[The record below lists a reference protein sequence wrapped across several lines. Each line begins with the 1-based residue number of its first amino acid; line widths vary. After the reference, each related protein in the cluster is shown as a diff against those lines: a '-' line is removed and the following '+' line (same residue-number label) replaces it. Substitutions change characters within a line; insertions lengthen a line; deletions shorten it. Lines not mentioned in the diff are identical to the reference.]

1 MLETCRWA
9 SLYLVGVLVT
19 SLGIASTASSIEAQ
33 ERAIMVL
40 DASGSMWGQVDGT
53 PKIAIARDVIRGL
66 LGEWDPNVELGVI
79 AYGHRQKGDCTDI
92 ETLVPVGPV
101 GDGDVL
107 AAIETLNPRGKTPLA
122 DTVRQ
127 AAEALQYTE
136 ERATVLLISDGEET
150 CDADPC
156 AAAAELAAK
165 GVDFKV
171 HVVGFDVNNDQKAQ
185 LQCIAETTGGQFLGA
200 DNASELHEAMTAT
213 VDLVSE
219 PVPTTTITAEAPDFG
234 KIKLTNWAGAAGV
247 YDQATGDHL
256 GSADAKRFQE
266 FPVGTYR
273 IRFSEFDI
281 DNVEVIAGEEVIV
294 DPKDRYGWL
303 RLTNWAGAAGVYDQA
318 TGDHLGSVDAKRFK
332 EFPVGTYRI
341 RFSEFDIDNVE
352 VIAGEEVIVDPKD
365 RYGWLRLTNWAGA
378 AGVYD
383 QATGDHLGSADAKRF
398 KEFPVGTYRIRFSEF
413 DIDNVEVIAGEEVIV
428 DPKDRYGWLRLTNWA
443 GAAGVYDQATGDHLG
458 SVDAKRFKEF
468 PVGTYRIRFSE
479 FDIDNV
485 EVIAGEEVI
494 INVDR

>member
-219 PVPTTTITAEAPDFG
+219 PVPTTTITAQA
-234 KIKLTNWAGAAGV
+234 LTSAKSSSP
-247 YDQATGDHL
+247 TGWERQVSMVRRPASIL
-256 GSADAKRFQE
+256 AVSVQSG
-266 FPVGTYR
+266 
-273 IRFSEFDI
+273 
-281 DNVEVIAGEEVIV
+281 
-294 DPKDRYGWL
+294 L
-303 RLTNWAGAAGVYDQA
+303 RSFL
-318 TGDHLGSVDAKRFK
+318 
-332 EFPVGTYRI
+332 
-341 RFSEFDIDNVE
+341 
-352 VIAGEEVIVDPKD
+352 
-365 RYGWLRLTNWAGA
+365 
-378 AGVYD
+378 
-383 QATGDHLGSADAKRF
+383 
-398 KEFPVGTYRIRFSEF
+398 
-413 DIDNVEVIAGEEVIV
+413 
-428 DPKDRYGWLRLTNWA
+428 
-443 GAAGVYDQATGDHLG
+443 
-458 SVDAKRFKEF
+458 
-468 PVGTYRIRFSE
+468 
-479 FDIDNV
+479 
-485 EVIAGEEVI
+485 
-494 INVDR
+494 